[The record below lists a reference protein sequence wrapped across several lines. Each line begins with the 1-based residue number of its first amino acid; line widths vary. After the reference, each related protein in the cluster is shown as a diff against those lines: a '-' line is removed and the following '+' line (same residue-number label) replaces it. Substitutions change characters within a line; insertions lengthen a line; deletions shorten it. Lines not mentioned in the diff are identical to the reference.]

1 MKLIAPEKNKNDKK
15 KGSKEMKKGRFTIPT
30 DESFV
35 EGTKAIAEKWG
46 ADAVRD
52 CDGTRLPKNAG
63 QFGKVY
69 NTYFVVR
76 GDNDWARKHPEEAQR
91 IFLLSERKLAVGKT
105 TEIEIMKG
113 FLADEFAPD
122 YTYIGLWQVYDRTT
136 GEEVPRSDW
145 QADEKSGVVTIE
157 NCKEFHEYTVT
168 FLARVTWHPVQI
180 YNYITNEWTCEKQ
193 LTYDPA
199 FPATKKYIAEHM
211 KKWCEE
217 NPDTNVVRFTTFLYQ
232 FTLIFNDL
240 GKEKQVEW
248 FGYAQTA
255 NPVLMA
261 DFEKESGIKLVAED
275 FVDSGYYNNCF
286 RTPTEKFKKYMDYV
300 ERFVSK
306 TIKELVDI
314 CHGYGKEAMMFLGDD
329 WIGSEPYGEHFK
341 DMGLDAVVGSVGG
354 GVTVRML
361 SEIPHVKYHEGRFL
375 PYFFPDTFFEGNEKN
390 AVEELNRNW
399 RTARRAIMRK
409 PIDRMGFGGYL
420 SLAAKF
426 PAFVDRVAEVAD
438 EFRTIYAAVDNKKP
452 WCRLKAGLL
461 NAWGKKRSWMSHMV
475 AHELWYQQIYS
486 YQGILEAISGLP
498 VDIEFLSFDEVKD
511 GVPQDIDVIIN
522 AGDAYTSYS
531 GGKEW
536 LDERLQ
542 ASIRKFVYNGGG
554 FIGVGEPTACEGNGR
569 YFQLAD
575 VLGVDEEI
583 GYTLS
588 VDKYNITK
596 VPHEL
601 TAGLESVDYGEDKKN
616 IYALEKTKVLDI
628 AFSDRFKRNVNAG
641 EVKMAVN
648 EYGRGRSFYITGL
661 PYSFENSR
669 LLYKAMCY
677 VAKKDLNVCYAT
689 NAATECNYYPAAKKY
704 AVVNNSDQPQT
715 TDFYDI
721 NGKKTILSLAPMEIR
736 WIKE

>member
-1 MKLIAPEKNKNDKK
+1 M
-15 KGSKEMKKGRFTIPT
+15 SKGRFTIPT

-35 EGTKAIAEKWG
+35 DGTKIIAEKWG

-76 GDNDWARKHPEEAQR
+76 GDNEWARMHPEEAQR
-91 IFLLSERKLAVGKT
+91 IFLLSNRNLAAEKT
-105 TEIEIMKG
+105 LKIEIMKG
-113 FLADEFAPD
+113 FLKDEFDPD
-122 YTYIGLWQVYDRTT
+122 YKNIEFWQVYDRTS
-136 GEEVPRSDW
+136 GKEVAREKWS
-145 QADEKSGVVTIE
+145 ADEKTGVVTVSG
-157 NCKEFHEYTVT
+157 CKPFHEYTVT
-168 FLARVTWHPVQI
+168 FMARVTWHPVQI
-180 YNYITNEWTCEKQ
+180 YNYLTNSWTCEKQ

-199 FPATKKYIAEHM
+199 FPATKEYVKRHM
-211 KKWCEE
+211 KEWCEE
-217 NPDTNVVRFTTFLYQ
+217 NPETNVVRFTTFLYQ

-240 GKEKQVEW
+240 GKERQVEW

-255 NPVLMA
+255 NPVLIK
-261 DFEKESGIKLVAED
+261 DFFKESGVLLTAED

-286 RTPTEKFKKYMDYV
+286 RSPTEKLKKYMDFV

-306 TIKELVDI
+306 TIGELVDI
-314 CHGYGKEAMMFLGDD
+314 VHSYGKEAMMFLGDD

-341 DMGLDAVVGSVGG
+341 DMGLDAVVGSIGG

-375 PYFFPDTFFEGNEKN
+375 PYFFPDTFFDGNEQ
-390 AVEELNRNW
+390 AAIDELNRNW

-426 PAFVDRVAEVAD
+426 PKFVDRVAEIAD
-438 EFRTIYAAVDNKKP
+438 EFRAIYDAVDNKLP
-452 WCRLKAGLL
+452 YCTLKVGLL
-461 NAWGKKRSWMSHMV
+461 NAWGKKRSWMSHMC

-498 VDIEFLSFDEVKD
+498 VDIRFLSFDEVKG
-511 GVPQDIDVIIN
+511 GVPGYIDVIIN
-522 AGDAYTSYS
+522 AGDAYTSFS
-531 GGKEW
+531 GGKAW
-536 LDERLQ
+536 LDEDLQ
-542 ASIRKFVYNGGG
+542 VAIRKFVYEGGG

-583 GYTLS
+583 GFTLS
-588 VDKYNITK
+588 NDKYNIGK
-596 VPHEL
+596 VESPL
-601 TAGLESVDYGEDKKN
+601 LEGMGKIDYGEDKKN
-616 IYALEKTKVLDI
+616 VYALDGTEVLDI
-628 AFSDRFKRNVNAG
+628 IISDRFKRSVNVG
-641 EVKMAVN
+641 EVKTATN
-648 EYGRGRSFYITGL
+648 KYGKGRSFYITGL

-669 LLYKAMCY
+669 LLYKAMCFAANKNLY
-677 VAKKDLNVCYAT
+677 SAYST
-689 NAATECNYYPAAKKY
+689 NPATECNYYEGSGLY
-704 AVVNNSDQPQT
+704 AVVNNSDEVQT

-721 NGKKTILSLAPMEIR
+721 NGKKQTFELNPMEIK
-736 WIKE
+736 WIK

>member
-1 MKLIAPEKNKNDKK
+1 MKE
-15 KGSKEMKKGRFTIPT
+15 GRFTIPT

-35 EGTKAIAEKWG
+35 EGTKEIAKRWG

-52 CDGTRLPKNAG
+52 CDGTKLPANAS

-76 GDNDWARKHPEEAQR
+76 GDNEWARKHPEEAQR
-91 IFLLSERKLAVGKT
+91 IFLLSNRNLATEKT
-105 TEIEIMKG
+105 LEIEIMKG
-113 FLADEFAPD
+113 FLKDEFDPD
-122 YTYIGLWQVYDRTT
+122 YTYLNLWQVYDRTT
-136 GEEVPRSDW
+136 GEEV
-145 QADEKSGVVTIE
+145 KSWNANQKKGTVEIE
-157 NCKEFHEYTVT
+157 NCKLFHEYTVT

-180 YNYITNEWTCEKQ
+180 YNYLTNEWTCEKQ

-199 FPATKKYIAEHM
+199 FPNTKKYIVEHM

-217 NPDTNVVRFTTFLYQ
+217 NPETSVVRFTTFLYQ
-232 FTLIFNDL
+232 FTLIFNNL

-255 NPVLMA
+255 NPILIA
-261 DFEKESGIKLVAED
+261 DFEKKSGIKLTAED

-286 RTPTEKFKKYMDYV
+286 RLPTEKFKKYMDFV

-314 CHGYGKEAMMFLGDD
+314 CHSYGKEAMMFLGDD

-361 SEIPHVKYHEGRFL
+361 SEIPYVKYHEGRFL
-375 PYFFPDTFFEGNEKN
+375 PYFFPDTFFEGNEGN
-390 AVEELNRNW
+390 AIDELNRNW

-426 PAFVDRVAEVAD
+426 PKFVDRVAEIAD
-438 EFRTIYAAVDNKKP
+438 EFRTIYDAVDNKKP
-452 WCRLKAGLL
+452 YCRLKVGLL
-461 NAWGKKRSWMSHMV
+461 NAWGKKRSWMSHMC

-498 VDIEFLSFDEVKD
+498 VDIEFLSFDEVKG
-511 GVPQDIDVIIN
+511 GVPNDIDVIIN

-536 LDERLQ
+536 LDEKLQ
-542 ASIRKFVYNGGG
+542 TAIRKFVYNGGG
-554 FIGVGEPTACEGNGR
+554 FIGVGEPTACEANGR

-575 VLGVDEEI
+575 VMGVDEEI

-588 VDKYNITK
+588 IDKYNIQK
-596 VPHEL
+596 VKHEL
-601 TAGLESVDYGEDKKN
+601 MNGLDDIDYGEDKKN
-616 IYALEKTKVLDI
+616 IYALEDAKVLDI
-628 AFSDRFKRNVNAG
+628 TFSDRFKRNVNVG
-641 EVKMAVN
+641 EVKMAIN
-648 EYGRGRSFYITGL
+648 EYGKGRSFYITGL

-677 VAKKDLNVCYAT
+677 VANKDVNVCYAT
-689 NAATECNYYPAAKKY
+689 NPATECNYYPAALKY
-704 AVVNNSDQPQT
+704 AIVNNSDKPQT
-715 TDFYDI
+715 TEFYDI
-721 NGKKTILSLAPMEIR
+721 QGNKTVVELKPMEIK
-736 WIKE
+736 WVKG

>member
-1 MKLIAPEKNKNDKK
+1 MN
-15 KGSKEMKKGRFTIPT
+15 KGRFTIPT

-35 EGTKAIAEKWG
+35 EGTKIIAEKWG

-52 CDGTRLPKNAG
+52 CDGTKLPENAS

-69 NTYFVVR
+69 NTYFIVR
-76 GDNDWARKHPEEAQR
+76 GDNEWARLHPEEAQR
-91 IFLLSERKLAVGKT
+91 IFLLSNRTLATET
-105 TEIEIMKG
+105 TLKIDIMIG
-113 FLADEFAPD
+113 FLKDEFDPD
-122 YTYIGLWQVYDRTT
+122 YSYLNLWQVYDRTT
-136 GEEVPRSDW
+136 GEEFSRTLWS
-145 QADEKSGVVTIE
+145 ADEKTGTVTIK
-157 NCKEFHEYTVT
+157 NCVPFHEYTVT

-199 FPATKKYIAEHM
+199 FPNTKKYVVEHM

-217 NPDTNVVRFTTFLYQ
+217 NPETSVVRFTTFLYQ

-240 GKEKQVEW
+240 GKERQVEW
-248 FGYAQTA
+248 FGYGQTA
-255 NPVLMA
+255 NPILIE

-286 RTPTEKFKKYMDYV
+286 RNPTEKFKKYMDFV
-300 ERFVSK
+300 ERFV
-306 TIKELVDI
+306 
-314 CHGYGKEAMMFLGDD
+314 A
-329 WIGSEPYGEHFK
+329 EPYGEHFK

-375 PYFFPDTFFEGNEKN
+375 PYFFPDTFFDGNEKN
-390 AVEELNRNW
+390 AIDELNRNW

-420 SLAAKF
+420 SLASKF
-426 PAFVDRVAEVAD
+426 PEFVDRVAEIAD
-438 EFRTIYAAVDNKKP
+438 EFRTIYDAVDNKKP
-452 WCRLKAGLL
+452 YCRLKVGLL

-498 VDIEFLSFDEVKD
+498 VDIEFLSFDEVKN
-511 GVPQDIDVIIN
+511 GVPNDIDVIIN
-522 AGDAYTSYS
+522 AGDAYTAFS

-542 ASIRKFVYNGGG
+542 TAIRRFVYNGGG

-575 VLGVDEEI
+575 VMGVDEET

-588 VDKYNITK
+588 VDKYNIHK
-596 VPHEL
+596 VKHEL
-601 TAGLESVDYGEDKKN
+601 TDGLNGVDYGEDKKN
-616 IYALEKTKVLDI
+616 IYALDGTKVLDI
-628 AFSDRFKRNVNAG
+628 TFSDRFKRSVNVG

-648 EYGRGRSFYITGL
+648 EYGKGRSFYITGI

-677 VAKKDLNVCYAT
+677 VANKDLNVCYSSDP
-689 NAATECNYYPAAKKY
+689 ATECNYYPAMKRY
-704 AVVNNSDQPQT
+704 AIVNNSDKPKT

-721 NGKKTILSLAPMEIR
+721 NGEKQTLELKPMEIK
-736 WIKE
+736 WVK

>member
-1 MKLIAPEKNKNDKK
+1 
-15 KGSKEMKKGRFTIPT
+15 MKKGRFTIPT

-35 EGTKAIAEKWG
+35 EGTKEIAEKWG

-91 IFLLSERKLAVGKT
+91 IFLLSERKLAVGKAT
-105 TEIEIMKG
+105 DIEIMKG
-113 FLADEFAPD
+113 FLADEFSPD

-136 GEEVPRSDW
+136 GEEVSRSDW
-145 QADEKSGVVTIE
+145 RADEKSGVVTIE

-199 FPATKKYIAEHM
+199 FPATKKYIVEHM

-217 NPDTNVVRFTTFLYQ
+217 NPETNVVRFTTFLYQ

-261 DFEKESGIKLVAED
+261 GFEKESGIKLVAED

-306 TIKELVDI
+306 TIKELVEI

-542 ASIRKFVYNGGG
+542 TAIRRFVYNGGG

-588 VDKYNITK
+588 VDKYNITE

-628 AFSDRFKRNVNAG
+628 AFSDRFKRNVNVG

-648 EYGRGRSFYITGL
+648 EYGSGRSFYITGL

-677 VAKKDLNVCYAT
+677 VVKKDLNVCYAT

-736 WIKE
+736 WVKE

>member
-1 MKLIAPEKNKNDKK
+1 M
-15 KGSKEMKKGRFTIPT
+15 SKGRFTVPT

-35 EGTKAIAEKWG
+35 EGTKIIAEKWG

-52 CDGTRLPKNAG
+52 CDGTKLPKNAG

-76 GDNDWARKHPEEAQR
+76 GDNEWAREHPEEAQR
-91 IFLLSERKLAVGKT
+91 IFLLSNRNLAVESALK
-105 TEIEIMKG
+105 IEIMKG
-113 FLADEFAPD
+113 FLKDEFDPD
-122 YTYIGLWQVYDRTT
+122 YKNVEFWQVYDRTT
-136 GEEVPRSDW
+136 GKEVAR
-145 QADEKSGVVTIE
+145 EKWTVNEKTGVVAVAD
-157 NCKEFHEYTVT
+157 CKPFHEYTVT
-168 FLARVTWHPVQI
+168 FMARVTWHPVQI
-180 YNYITNEWTCEKQ
+180 YNYLTNAWTCEKQ

-199 FPATKKYIAEHM
+199 FPATKEYIKRHM
-211 KKWCEE
+211 KRWCEE
-217 NPDTNVVRFTTFLYQ
+217 NPETNVVRFTTFLYQ

-255 NPVLMA
+255 NPVLIKNFA
-261 DFEKESGIKLVAED
+261 TESGILLTAED

-286 RTPTEKFKKYMDYV
+286 RTPTEKFKKYMDFV
-300 ERFVSK
+300 ERFVSE
-306 TIKELVDI
+306 TIGELVDI
-314 CHGYGKEAMMFLGDD
+314 VHSYGKEAMMFLGDD

-341 DMGLDAVVGSVGG
+341 NMGLDAVVGSVGG

-375 PYFFPDTFFEGNEKN
+375 PYFFPDTFFDGNEQ
-390 AVEELNRNW
+390 AAIDELNRNW

-426 PAFVDRVAEVAD
+426 PKFVDRVAEIAD
-438 EFRTIYAAVDNKKP
+438 EFRTVYDAVDNKKP
-452 WCRLKAGLL
+452 YCALKAGLL
-461 NAWGKKRSWMSHMV
+461 NAWGKKRSWMSHMC

-498 VDIEFLSFDEVKD
+498 VDVEFLSFDDVKD
-511 GVPQDIDVIIN
+511 GVPKDIDVIIN

-531 GGKEW
+531 GGEAW
-536 LDERLQ
+536 LDEKLQ
-542 ASIRKFVYNGGG
+542 TAIRKFVYEGGG

-583 GYTLS
+583 GFTLS
-588 VDKYNITK
+588 NDKYNINK
-596 VPHEL
+596 VDSPL
-601 TAGLESVDYGEDKKN
+601 TDGVGKIDYGEDKKN
-616 IYALEKTKVLDI
+616 VYALDGTEVLDI
-628 AFSDRFKRNVNAG
+628 IISDRFKRNVNVG
-641 EVKMAVN
+641 EVKMATN
-648 EYGRGRSFYITGL
+648 KFGKGRSFYITGI

-669 LLYKAMCY
+669 LLYKAMCFVANKNLY
-677 VAKKDLNVCYAT
+677 VAYST
-689 NAATECNYYPAAKKY
+689 NPATECNYYESAGMY
-704 AVVNNSDQPQT
+704 AVVNNSDDKQV

-721 NGKKTILSLAPMEIR
+721 NGKKQTLELNPMEIK
-736 WIKE
+736 WIK

>member
-1 MKLIAPEKNKNDKK
+1 MKE
-15 KGSKEMKKGRFTIPT
+15 GRFTIPT

-35 EGTKAIAEKWG
+35 EGTKEIAKRWG

-52 CDGTRLPKNAG
+52 CDGTKLPANAS

-76 GDNDWARKHPEEAQR
+76 GDNEWARKHPEEAQR
-91 IFLLSERKLAVGKT
+91 IFLLSNRNLATEKT
-105 TEIEIMKG
+105 LEIEIMKG
-113 FLADEFAPD
+113 FLKDEFDPD
-122 YTYIGLWQVYDRTT
+122 YTYLNLWQVYDRTT
-136 GEEVPRSDW
+136 GEEV
-145 QADEKSGVVTIE
+145 KSWNANQKKGTVEIE
-157 NCKEFHEYTVT
+157 NCKLFHEYTVT

-180 YNYITNEWTCEKQ
+180 YNYLTNEWTCEKQ

-199 FPATKKYIAEHM
+199 FPNTKKYIVEHM

-217 NPDTNVVRFTTFLYQ
+217 NPETSVVRFTTFLYQ
-232 FTLIFNDL
+232 FTLIFNNL

-255 NPVLMA
+255 NPILIA
-261 DFEKESGIKLVAED
+261 DFEKKSGIKLTAED

-286 RTPTEKFKKYMDYV
+286 RLPTEKFKKYMDFV

-314 CHGYGKEAMMFLGDD
+314 CHSYGKEAMMFLGDD

-361 SEIPHVKYHEGRFL
+361 SEIPYVKYHEGRFL
-375 PYFFPDTFFEGNEKN
+375 PYFFPDTFFEGNEGN
-390 AVEELNRNW
+390 AIDELNRNW

-426 PAFVDRVAEVAD
+426 PKFVDRVAEIAD
-438 EFRTIYAAVDNKKP
+438 EFRTIYDAVDNKKP
-452 WCRLKAGLL
+452 YCRLKVGLL
-461 NAWGKKRSWMSHMV
+461 NAWGKKRSWMSHMC

-498 VDIEFLSFDEVKD
+498 VDIEFLSFDEVKG
-511 GVPQDIDVIIN
+511 GVPNDIDVIIN

-536 LDERLQ
+536 LDEKLQ
-542 ASIRKFVYNGGG
+542 TAIRKFVYNGGG

-575 VLGVDEEI
+575 VMGVDEEI

-588 VDKYNITK
+588 IDKYNIQK
-596 VPHEL
+596 VKHEL
-601 TAGLESVDYGEDKKN
+601 MNGLDDIDYGEDKKN
-616 IYALEKTKVLDI
+616 IYALEDAKVLDI
-628 AFSDRFKRNVNAG
+628 TFSDRFKRNVNVG
-641 EVKMAVN
+641 EVKMAIN
-648 EYGRGRSFYITGL
+648 EYGKGRSFYITGL

-677 VAKKDLNVCYAT
+677 VANKDVNVCYAT
-689 NAATECNYYPAAKKY
+689 NPATECNYYPAALKY
-704 AVVNNSDQPQT
+704 AIVNNSDKPQT
-715 TDFYDI
+715 TEFYDI
-721 NGKKTILSLAPMEIR
+721 QGNKTVVELKPMEIK
-736 WIKE
+736 WVKG

>member
-1 MKLIAPEKNKNDKK
+1 
-15 KGSKEMKKGRFTIPT
+15 MKKGRFTIPT

-91 IFLLSERKLAVGKT
+91 IFLLSERKLAVGKA

-113 FLADEFAPD
+113 FLLDEFAPD

-136 GEEVPRSDW
+136 GEEVSRSDW
-145 QADEKSGVVTIE
+145 RADEKSGVVTIE

-199 FPATKKYIAEHM
+199 FPATKKYIVEHM

-306 TIKELVDI
+306 TIKGLVEI

-361 SEIPHVKYHEGRFL
+361 SEIPHVKYCEGRFL

-438 EFRTIYAAVDNKKP
+438 EFRTIYAAVDNKKL

-542 ASIRKFVYNGGG
+542 ASIRRFVYNGGG

-628 AFSDRFKRNVNAG
+628 AFSDRFKRNVNTG

-648 EYGRGRSFYITGL
+648 EYGSGRSFYITGL

-721 NGKKTILSLAPMEIR
+721 NGKKTNLSLAPMEIR

>member
-1 MKLIAPEKNKNDKK
+1 
-15 KGSKEMKKGRFTIPT
+15 
-30 DESFV
+30 
-35 EGTKAIAEKWG
+35 
-46 ADAVRD
+46 
-52 CDGTRLPKNAG
+52 
-63 QFGKVY
+63 
-69 NTYFVVR
+69 
-76 GDNDWARKHPEEAQR
+76 
-91 IFLLSERKLAVGKT
+91 
-105 TEIEIMKG
+105 
-113 FLADEFAPD
+113 
-122 YTYIGLWQVYDRTT
+122 
-136 GEEVPRSDW
+136 
-145 QADEKSGVVTIE
+145 
-157 NCKEFHEYTVT
+157 
-168 FLARVTWHPVQI
+168 
-180 YNYITNEWTCEKQ
+180 
-193 LTYDPA
+193 
-199 FPATKKYIAEHM
+199 
-211 KKWCEE
+211 
-217 NPDTNVVRFTTFLYQ
+217 
-232 FTLIFNDL
+232 
-240 GKEKQVEW
+240 
-248 FGYAQTA
+248 
-255 NPVLMA
+255 
-261 DFEKESGIKLVAED
+261 
-275 FVDSGYYNNCF
+275 
-286 RTPTEKFKKYMDYV
+286 
-300 ERFVSK
+300 
-306 TIKELVDI
+306 
-314 CHGYGKEAMMFLGDD
+314 GDD

-426 PAFVDRVAEVAD
+426 PAFVDRVAGVAD

-542 ASIRKFVYNGGG
+542 ASIRRFVYNGGG
-554 FIGVGEPTACEGNGR
+554 FIGVGEPTACEGIGR

-628 AFSDRFKRNVNAG
+628 AFSDRFKRNVNTG

-736 WIKE
+736 WVKE